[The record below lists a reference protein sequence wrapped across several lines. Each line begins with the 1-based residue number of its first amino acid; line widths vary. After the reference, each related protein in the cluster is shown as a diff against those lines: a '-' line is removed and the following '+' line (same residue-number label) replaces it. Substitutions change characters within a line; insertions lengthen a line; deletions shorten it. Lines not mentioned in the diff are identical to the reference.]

1 MKKTIF
7 SLIIL
12 SLLLFLFLF
21 PIESV
26 TAAKGGLL
34 LWFNVI
40 IPNLLPFIILS
51 NLIIALNAASYI
63 TFLFAPI
70 LKLLFGLSK
79 DGSYAVIT
87 GFLCG
92 YPMGAKVTADLVTN
106 KKISHAEGTYLLGF
120 CNNVSPVFIINYI
133 VNETFQSSTLLK
145 PVFIIL
151 YSSPIICAFITRIL
165 YYRRTFDKEKSFSLY
180 PCDTNTTADFKLIDT
195 AIMNGFETITKL
207 GGYII
212 LFAILSQMLIH
223 LPLQNLFLKYYI
235 ISLTEITN
243 GISVVASSA
252 LSFHKKFIIVL
263 SSVSFG
269 GISCVAQT
277 QSMIKNSGLSIGN
290 YILSKIL
297 NMAITMLLCVAYLY
311 LHI

>member
-1 MKKTIF
+1 MKKTIYT
-7 SLIIL
+7 LIIL
-12 SLLLFLFLF
+12 SILLFILLY
-21 PIESV
+21 PTESV
-26 TAAKGGLL
+26 SAAKGGLL

-51 NLIIALNAASYI
+51 NLIISLNAASYI
-63 TFLFAPI
+63 TFLIAPI
-70 LKLLFGLSK
+70 FKFLFGISR

-106 KKISHAEGTYLLGF
+106 NKISRSEGTFLLGF

-133 VNETFQSSTLLK
+133 VNETFRSSALLK

-151 YSSPIICAFITRIL
+151 YSSPILCAFLLRLI
-165 YYRRTFDKEKSFSLY
+165 YHKHSFSKDKDFSLY
-180 PCDTNTTADFKLIDT
+180 ACNTNVDFKLIDN

-223 LPLQNLFLKYYI
+223 IPIHNLFIKYWI
-235 ISLTEITN
+235 ISTTEITN
-243 GISVVASSA
+243 GISVVSSSA
-252 LSFHKKFIIVL
+252 LSFHKQFLIVL

-269 GISCVAQT
+269 GISCIAQT
-277 QSMIKNSGLSIGN
+277 QSMIKNSGLSIGS
-290 YILSKIL
+290 YILSKL
-297 NMAITMLLCVAYLY
+297 MNMGIAIVLSIIYLF
-311 LHI
+311 LFL

>member
-1 MKKTIF
+1 MKKTF
-7 SLIIL
+7 YSLIIL
-12 SLLLFLFLF
+12 SLLLFLFIF
-21 PIESV
+21 PVESV
-26 TAAKGGLL
+26 RAAKGGLL

-70 LKLLFGLSK
+70 FRLLFGISK

-92 YPMGAKVTADLVTN
+92 YPMGAKVTADLVAN
-106 KKISHAEGTYLLGF
+106 KKISNKEGTFLLSF

-133 VNETFQSSTLLK
+133 VNETFQSTSLLK
-145 PVFIIL
+145 PVFVIL
-151 YSSPIICAFITRIL
+151 YLSPVICATLLRIF
-165 YYRRTFDKEKSFSLY
+165 YHRHSFEKERNFTLY
-180 PCDTNTTADFKLIDT
+180 PCNTNVDFRFIDA

-212 LFAILSQMLIH
+212 LFAILSQMLIYIPIH
-223 LPLQNLFLKYYI
+223 NSFVKYGI

-243 GISVVASSA
+243 GISVVASST
-252 LSFHKKFIIVL
+252 LSFQKKFILVL

-277 QSMIKNSGLSIGN
+277 QSMIKSSGLSIRH
-290 YILSKIL
+290 YTISKVL
-297 NMAITMLLCVAYLY
+297 NMGVTAILCILY
-311 LHI
+311 LTFLFK